1 MAIVYGVN
9 PVVELLQAQPGSI
22 DRVWI
27 AEGAKVH
34 DLDRIRS
41 LAQDAGVRV
50 ERANRDRVARMAEGG
65 VHQGVVAEV
74 REPTYADPADL
85 LEVAAARSEQ
95 PLLMALDQVQDPVHL
110 GAILRSAHALGGHG
124 LIVPKDRAVGL
135 TPAAIKASAGASAH
149 LQVARATNL
158 ARTLDELK
166 EAGVWVIGADM
177 SGEPCDRVDLAMPI
191 CLVIGAEGKGLR
203 PLTRERCD
211 RLVSIPMPGRGAN
224 SLSASAAG
232 SILLYEAA
240 RQRRSR
246 QAPAGS
252 AGKRDPGADRS

>member
-1 MAIVYGVN
+1 VAIVYGVH
-9 PVVELLQAQPGSI
+9 PVVELLQAQPGTI

-27 AEGAKVH
+27 AEGARAN
-34 DLDRIRS
+34 DLERIVR
-41 LAQDAGVRV
+41 LAQEAGVRV
-50 ERANRDRVARMAEGG
+50 ERANRERIARMADGG
-65 VHQGVVAEV
+65 VHQGVVAEA
-74 REPTYADPADL
+74 REPSYADPEDL
-85 LEVAAARSEQ
+85 LRVAADRSEQ
-95 PLLMALDQVQDPVHL
+95 PLLVALDQVQDPVHL

-135 TPAAIKASAGASAH
+135 TPAAMKASAGASAH

-166 EAGVWVIGADM
+166 EAGVWVVGADM
-177 SGEPCDRVDLAMPI
+177 AGEPCDEVDLATPI

-240 RQRRSR
+240 RQRRAKVRAASEGNRR
-246 QAPAGS
+246 Q
-252 AGKRDPGADRS
+252 GADRS